1 MADDVLG
8 EQPEGI
14 SSAPEE
20 LTRQRNNRAG
30 ADMRT
35 LSPGDRPE
43 LVMVARAAAS
53 TEPSLFPYSDAFLF
67 YSLSLACRAVV
78 PTTPIVLVQ
87 PSGSSIGRSVR
98 SGRLRLEPMK
108 QYSTRY
114 VSTYS
119 SCVVYSTVL
128 YSMTNE

>member
-8 EQPEGI
+8 EQPEGLSI
-14 SSAPEE
+14 AIEE

-53 TEPSLFPYSDAFLF
+53 AAPSLFPY
-67 YSLSLACRAVV
+67 
-78 PTTPIVLVQ
+78 
-87 PSGSSIGRSVR
+87 
-98 SGRLRLEPMK
+98 
-108 QYSTRY
+108 
-114 VSTYS
+114 
-119 SCVVYSTVL
+119 
-128 YSMTNE
+128 